1 MRITLKSNMGLG
13 GPFSAGVMELGGEE
27 ASLRAILNEISKRC
41 GVEFVDPKTGEV
53 KSVYDVSVNGREYWL
68 LPNRLDTELHNEVDV
83 KVDVIMLGGG

>member
-1 MRITLKSNMGLG
+1 MGLG

-41 GVEFVDPKTGEV
+41 GVEVIDPKTGEV

-68 LPNRLDTELHNEVDV
+68 LPNRLDTKLHNEVDV